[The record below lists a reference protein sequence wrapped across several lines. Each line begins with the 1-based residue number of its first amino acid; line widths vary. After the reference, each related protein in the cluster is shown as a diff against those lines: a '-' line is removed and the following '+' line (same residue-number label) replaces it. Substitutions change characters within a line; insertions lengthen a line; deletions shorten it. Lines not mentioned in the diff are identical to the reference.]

1 LNKPRID
8 WLDAVKGA
16 SILMVSIYHVGLIMD
31 AYGYSITWLMKINAL
46 LTPIRMPAFF
56 LAAGFVARSSVNR
69 PWLYLFEKRIGFY
82 AYLFVLWSVLRFS
95 FFGNVVPNRLAPLEG
110 NDWTWLISS
119 LVAPETGAWFLWALA
134 IFYSLTKS
142 VESVPARVVIPIGIL
157 ASVIGFSGIVPML
170 FSFANILQYFVF
182 FYVACHFQHL
192 ILRLSDMPLRL
203 IALGTPVFA
212 VLTVLAWRSYYW
224 WIDGPAEL
232 AAAVAGVLALIGI
245 AVRLENSLLGSVARF
260 FGHNTLPIYVM
271 HLMIISWVAHM
282 ATQYNWPD
290 HAASRLSLAVVLFL
304 AAVVLPVVIKRF
316 FDRIGLSFFL
326 FRLPWSGAA
335 RKPVVV

>member
-1 LNKPRID
+1 
-8 WLDAVKGA
+8 
-16 SILMVSIYHVGLIMD
+16 MVSMYHVGLIMD
-31 AYGYSITWLMKINAL
+31 AYGYSIIWLMKINAL
-46 LTPIRMPAFF
+46 LTPIRMPVFF

-182 FYVACHFQHL
+182 FYVACHFQHP
-192 ILRLSDMPLRL
+192 D
-203 IALGTPVFA
+203 FA
-212 VLTVLAWRSYYW
+212 SQRY
-224 WIDGPAEL
+224 
-232 AAAVAGVLALIGI
+232 
-245 AVRLENSLLGSVARF
+245 
-260 FGHNTLPIYVM
+260 
-271 HLMIISWVAHM
+271 
-282 ATQYNWPD
+282 
-290 HAASRLSLAVVLFL
+290 ASKA
-304 AAVVLPVVIKRF
+304 
-316 FDRIGLSFFL
+316 DRIGHTGVCGFDGAGLAIILLVDRWPRRTCGSCCWSVGTDRDCGQIGKQSA
-326 FRLPWSGAA
+326 RLCRALLRA
-335 RKPVVV
+335 